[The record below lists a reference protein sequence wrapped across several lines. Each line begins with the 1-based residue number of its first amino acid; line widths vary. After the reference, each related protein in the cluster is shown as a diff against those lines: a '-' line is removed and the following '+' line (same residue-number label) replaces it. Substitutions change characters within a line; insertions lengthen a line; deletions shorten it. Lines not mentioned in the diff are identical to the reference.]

1 MPYCRLFFMLGCT
14 PLHWAV
20 LRGNVEACTVLVH
33 AGTKQELM
41 VKDNAGFTP
50 LQLAYDKGHRHIALF
65 LVRIVFFPISHFAFS
80 SCKTRNLA
88 WNIKTLVTI

>member
-1 MPYCRLFFMLGCT
+1 MLGCT

-20 LRGNVEACTVLVH
+20 LRANVEACTVLVH

-65 LVRIVFFPISHFAFS
+65 LVRIIFFFLSHILHFLVPS
-80 SCKTRNLA
+80 SNFQTSMEH
-88 WNIKTLVTI
+88 